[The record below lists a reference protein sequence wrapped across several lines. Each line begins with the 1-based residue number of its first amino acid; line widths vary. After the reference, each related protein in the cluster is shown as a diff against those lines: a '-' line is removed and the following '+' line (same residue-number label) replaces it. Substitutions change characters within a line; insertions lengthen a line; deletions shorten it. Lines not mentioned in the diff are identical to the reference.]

1 MKRILKVRRCMGVRY
16 GVGCKYFLDDNVFVI
31 KQNIKLKL

>member
-1 MKRILKVRRCMGVRY
+1 MKRILKVRGCMGVKY

-31 KQNIKLKL
+31 KQNIKLK